1 MISSFADAETARIWN
16 GDRSRRLPQDI
27 QRPALRKLRQLN
39 RIVSPYDRLIPPGNR
54 FEELKGDREGTY
66 SIRIN
71 AQWRVTFRWED
82 GAPVMSASKIII
94 DDSERLPNIHPGEI
108 LREDFLIGNDISA
121 AEVAAGSGIAP
132 DKLEALLNE
141 RVPIDAESAL
151 RLARYFGMSET
162 FFLGL
167 QNDFDLEEA
176 RSVYRADLDH
186 IVPRA
191 A

>member
-1 MISSFADAETARIWN
+1 
-16 GDRSRRLPQDI
+16 
-27 QRPALRKLRQLN
+27 
-39 RIVSPYDRLIPPGNR
+39 
-54 FEELKGDREGTY
+54 
-66 SIRIN
+66 
-71 AQWRVTFRWED
+71 
-82 GAPVMSASKIII
+82 MSASRIII

-108 LREDFLIGNDISA
+108 LREDFLIGSEISA
-121 AEVAAGSGIAP
+121 AEVAAGAGIARE
-132 DKLEALLNE
+132 KLEALLNE
-141 RVPIDAESAL
+141 RAPVDAESAL

-167 QNDFDLEEA
+167 QNDYDLEEA

>member
-1 MISSFADAETARIWN
+1 
-16 GDRSRRLPQDI
+16 
-27 QRPALRKLRQLN
+27 
-39 RIVSPYDRLIPPGNR
+39 
-54 FEELKGDREGTY
+54 
-66 SIRIN
+66 
-71 AQWRVTFRWED
+71 
-82 GAPVMSASKIII
+82 MSASKIII